1 MRAKEFITEA
11 EQVTFAGKDPSE
23 FTSPNGGKA
32 AMVIQTA
39 QGSRY
44 LITTDGMVLR
54 HKSFHANTGGEDQ
67 GVKDWMQHIEFYEP
81 TKIGGTTFP
90 LIVSKAVE
98 KRLPVALS
106 TTQDGKRVLLI
117 AVDGKW
123 RAAKISDIFKSVGT
137 GGDASVIA
145 TYSTTPKLNWDP
157 MDYNMNNNGTL
168 LKVHPGS
175 PVTHGI
181 KV

>member
-1 MRAKEFITEA
+1 MRAKDFITEA
-11 EQVTFAGKDPSE
+11 EKVTFAGKDPSE
-23 FTSPNGGKA
+23 FKSPNGGKPK
-32 AMVIQTA
+32 MVIQTA

-44 LITTDGMVLR
+44 LITDDGMVLR

-67 GVKDWMQHIEFYEP
+67 GLQDWMQHIEFYEP

-90 LIVSKAVE
+90 LIVSKAIE
-98 KRLPVALS
+98 KGLPVALS

-123 RAAKISDIFKSVGT
+123 RAAKISDIFKYVGP
-137 GGDASVIA
+137 GGDVTVVA
-145 TYSTTPKLNWDP
+145 TYSKTPKLNWDP
-157 MDYNMNNNGTL
+157 LDYNISANGALTN
-168 LKVHPGS
+168 VHPGS

-181 KV
+181 NV